1 MKLVTDQRLLELHF
15 NNIRGVKYL
24 YLTPL
29 FYYSI
34 LFKVAKRR
42 DMEDKIKSGYL
53 YDFYGELLTEHQR
66 SVYEMSINDDLSL
79 AEIADSLSISRQA
92 VHDILKRCDKLL
104 QDYESRLHLVEKF
117 MNIRGD
123 VIRINELT
131 EGNPSEATLSEI
143 SRLSQLILE
152 EL

>member
-1 MKLVTDQRLLELHF
+1 
-15 NNIRGVKYL
+15 
-24 YLTPL
+24 
-29 FYYSI
+29 
-34 LFKVAKRR
+34 
-42 DMEDKIKSGYL
+42 MEDKIKSGYL

>member
-1 MKLVTDQRLLELHF
+1 
-15 NNIRGVKYL
+15 
-24 YLTPL
+24 
-29 FYYSI
+29 
-34 LFKVAKRR
+34 
-42 DMEDKIKSGYL
+42 MEDKIKSGYL

-131 EGNPSEATLSEI
+131 EGHPSEATLSEI

>member
-92 VHDILKRCDKLL
+92 VHDILK
-104 QDYESRLHLVEKF
+104 
-117 MNIRGD
+117 
-123 VIRINELT
+123 
-131 EGNPSEATLSEI
+131 
-143 SRLSQLILE
+143 
-152 EL
+152 